1 MLPVVISL
9 ICFFSKSAKGVNEV
23 FCLFFSFF
31 LKEKISDF
39 VKRLS
44 ALDKAMI
51 LPPLFNH
58 SSITSLL
65 LNSDHLL

>member
-9 ICFFSKSAKGVNEV
+9 ICFFSNQHKGYEV
-23 FCLFFSFF
+23 FCLFFFF